1 MAVVVII
8 CNVLYVLPVG
18 MWLCD
23 RNQREA
29 LSSERQQLE
38 MNNQELHSLMEALH
52 DSVTARQRHDNKA
65 QLTQAVTDVLERHER
80 HRDVMVKKSG
90 RAEATRRKPPSRAR
104 TKSYA
109 DNHGKRRKTF

>member
-1 MAVVVII
+1 MAV
-8 CNVLYVLPVG
+8 
-18 MWLCD
+18 WLCG

-80 HRDVMVKKSG
+80 HRNVMVKKGDAKDGSDDS
-90 RAEATRRKPPSRAR
+90 ASDVTKVSQEKPLIVLARSRVCQIGLCSR
-104 TKSYA
+104 
-109 DNHGKRRKTF
+109 